1 MPAAFPRTGG
11 SNIRGAA
18 DNCGLQGMK
27 FQYTVGVYMFTDVEY
42 IFNVVIYMFNVG
54 K

>member
-1 MPAAFPRTGG
+1 MSCCPGIQ
-11 SNIRGAA
+11 SQYA
-18 DNCGLQGMK
+18 D
-27 FQYTVGVYMFTDVEY
+27 GVYVFTDVEY